1 MCRHKR
7 LDPIS
12 VPAHAPLPALR
23 ADQSSIADISRCE
36 VGLTIVRHVSLPL
49 RVLSLFYGDIAIVR
63 LRNLLCRYC
72 YIFVI
77 LDQN

>member
-1 MCRHKR
+1 MKK
-7 LDPIS
+7 IS
-12 VPAHAPLPALR
+12 ISINVCIAP
-23 ADQSSIADISRCE
+23 SSKVHVLSFIPSFADICRCE

-49 RVLSLFYGDIAIVR
+49 RVLTLFYGDIAIVR
-63 LRNLLCRYC
+63 LRNLLCPYC